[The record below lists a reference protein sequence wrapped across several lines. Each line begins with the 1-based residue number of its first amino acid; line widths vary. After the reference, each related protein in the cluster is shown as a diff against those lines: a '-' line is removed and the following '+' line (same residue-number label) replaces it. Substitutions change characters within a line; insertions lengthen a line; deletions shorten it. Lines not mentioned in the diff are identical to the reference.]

1 MNRRQVLKAMA
12 AASALG
18 VAAPALIGTGR
29 AQSKVTLKFGHLANE
44 QNVWHKAALKFAEEV
59 KALTE
64 GRIECAV
71 FPNESLGNEMD
82 TIKGMQLGTA
92 DMVITGESLQNWAPS
107 ASLLGI
113 PYGVTSLQ
121 QLDRIASG
129 PVGKQIV
136 DEIIAKSQV
145 RPLCYLARGPRN
157 VTSNRAIVKPE
168 DLNGLR
174 MRVPAVPL
182 FVSVWTALGARP
194 TPMAFGEVFTSLQN
208 GTIDAQE
215 NPLALIKSANFNE
228 VQKFLN
234 KTEHVRSWIYIA
246 ISDQRFQSFSA
257 KDKENVVEAAQRA
270 QKFERGLFMEDEI
283 ALEKELK
290 GKGMTFVDSDQK
302 AFADKARDP
311 VLKGVK
317 PEVKSLLEKMMAA

>member
-59 KALTE
+59 KTLTE

-71 FPNESLGNEMD
+71 FPNESLGNELD
-82 TIKGMQLGTA
+82 VIKGMQLGAA

-107 ASLLGI
+107 ASLLAI
-113 PYGVTSLQ
+113 PYGVTSLEQ
-121 QLDRIASG
+121 MDRIASG
-129 PVGKQIV
+129 AIGKQIN
-136 DEIIAKSQV
+136 DEILAKALV
-145 RPLCYLARGPRN
+145 RPIAYLARGPRDL
-157 VTSNRAIVKPE
+157 TANRAITKPD
-168 DLNGLR
+168 DLKGLR
-174 MRVPAVPL
+174 LRVPNVPL
-182 FVSVWTALGARP
+182 FVAVWTALGGRP

-208 GTIDAQE
+208 GTIDGQE

-246 ISDQRFQSFSA
+246 ISEQRFQSFSA
-257 KDKENVVEAAQRA
+257 KDKENVLEAARRA
-270 QKFERGLFMEDEI
+270 QKFERPLFLTDEK
-283 ALEKELK
+283 ALEAELK
-290 GKGMTFVDSDQK
+290 QKGMTFVDSDQK
-302 AFADKARDP
+302 AFADKSRDA

-317 PEVKSLLEKMMAA
+317 PEVRPLLEKMMAA